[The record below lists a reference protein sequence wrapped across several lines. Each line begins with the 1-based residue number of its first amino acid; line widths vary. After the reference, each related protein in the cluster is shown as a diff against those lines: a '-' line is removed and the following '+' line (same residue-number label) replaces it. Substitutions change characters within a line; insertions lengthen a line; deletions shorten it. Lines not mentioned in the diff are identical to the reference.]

1 MWDFLGEQSIVL
13 SMTGEDETCHKS
25 GIKHFLVNY
34 NHLNLFDLHY

>member
-1 MWDFLGEQSIVL
+1 MWGFLGEQSNVL

-34 NHLNLFDLHY
+34 NQLKPFDLYY